1 MNSLQKEVNRI
12 TKKCGENAESV
23 NPDNLQEVIINL
35 AINYPEILAGELDSI
50 TKQAIKAWENY
61 NNQVVTLD
69 MSDKYYNLVDDLI
82 LPLNMTTDR
91 GVGLYPIYEV
101 MINERIYTEY
111 TPLNALRRYNNYWN
125 NND

>member
-1 MNSLQKEVNRI
+1 MNNLQKAVKRI
-12 TKKCGENAESV
+12 VEKCGGVFTEESSISEHIKIV
-23 NPDNLQEVIINL
+23 ASD
-35 AINYPEILAGELDSI
+35 YPEILAAELESI
-50 TKQAIKAWENY
+50 TKTAIQAWENY
-61 NNQVVTLD
+61 NNQIVSRDL
-69 MSDKYYNLVDDLI
+69 SDKRYNLVDDII